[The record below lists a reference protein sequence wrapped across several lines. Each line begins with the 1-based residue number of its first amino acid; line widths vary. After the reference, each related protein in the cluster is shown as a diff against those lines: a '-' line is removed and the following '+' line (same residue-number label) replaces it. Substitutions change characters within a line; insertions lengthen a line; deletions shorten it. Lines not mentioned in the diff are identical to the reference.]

1 MSSLWATYVYLYITK
16 TYSIHEDTGVNPNFL
31 LFCILAGTVTIL
43 RYPSAPPSPKL
54 STGFAHSYP
63 QGPHVVHKLY
73 TGYTCGLVLMLA
85 WVLHRGSVS
94 VHVDTYMPYMHTSCQ
109 APISLTYIDLM
120 YYHCQLYVS
129 IWLCNAF

>member
-1 MSSLWATYVYLYITK
+1 VSSLWATYVYLYITK
-16 TYSIHEDTGVNPNFL
+16 TYSTHEDTGVNPNFL

-73 TGYTCGLVLMLA
+73 TGYTCGPLLA
-85 WVLHRGSVS
+85 RVLHKGSVS
-94 VHVDTYMPYMHTSCQ
+94 VHVGTLRSYLCKQ
-109 APISLTYIDLM
+109 VLTLPMSYARGLQGILYIL
-120 YYHCQLYVS
+120 
-129 IWLCNAF
+129 